1 MHSNSASQATNLK
14 LPGIEYA
21 RGLAAVMVVFY
32 HAARHMK
39 LNIGYLPMGGIA
51 QFGHAGVDFF
61 FVLSGFIIFYIHKK
75 DIDQPNRL
83 PYYMQRRFT
92 RIFPL
97 FWAIFIIQLVLN
109 TLFSS
114 HHLPEISF
122 LYQSFFLL
130 PTVTEPYI
138 GVAWSL
144 QQEIIFYIIFSIIIS
159 NFKLGFFAIYIWLSL
174 IVANW
179 LSIIPI
185 SSNTFTAKIFLDYNI
200 EFYFGM
206 LAAWLTTKK
215 LISNTLLFLVIGSVL
230 FIGTGTSEN
239 LSLING
245 YTSGA
250 RLAYGL
256 SSFLMIL
263 GFVGVRKIDGYVGI
277 TLNTLGTASYSIY
290 LTHLI
295 FIGIIYKVLE
305 FTGLFSQSPDWFTYM
320 ILSISGIIGGIYVSK
335 LIEYPLMHFV
345 KSFFFRKRPGNF
357 KIR

>member
-1 MHSNSASQATNLK
+1 LRPHPVSKPSHLK

-61 FVLSGFIIFYIHKK
+61 FVLSGFIIFYIHNK
-75 DIDQPNRL
+75 DIGQPNRL
-83 PYYMQRRFT
+83 PYYVQRRFT

-97 FWAIFIIQLVLN
+97 YWTVFISQIVLS

-130 PTVTEPYI
+130 PTVTDPYV

-144 QQEIIFYIIFSIIIS
+144 QQEIIFYIIFSVVIS
-159 NFKLGFFAIYIWLSL
+159 NFKFGFFAISIWFSL

-179 LSIIPI
+179 LLIIPV
-185 SSNTFTAKIFLDYNI
+185 SSNTFTTKIFLDYNI

-206 LAAWLTTKK
+206 LAAWLTIKR
-215 LISNTLLFLVIGSVL
+215 LISNTLLFLAVGSVL
-230 FIGTGTSEN
+230 FIGTGTAEN
-239 LSLING
+239 LNLING

-263 GFVGVRKIDGYVGI
+263 GFVGLRKIDGLIGI

-295 FIGIIYKVLE
+295 FIGIVYKVLE
-305 FTGLFSQSPDWFTYM
+305 FTGLFSQPPDWFIYI
-320 ILSISGIIGGIYVSK
+320 ILSISGIIGGIFVSK
-335 LIEYPLMHFV
+335 FIEYPLMRFV
-345 KSFFFRKRPGNF
+345 EHFFFPKRHDRF
-357 KIR
+357 